1 MNTAVAMEPVLRV
14 DGIDIAHGGVP
25 AVKGLSL
32 EVRPGEIVALLGRNG
47 AGKTTTLRA
56 IAGLHRIAAGT
67 IHLDD
72 AEVHNRPAHVVA
84 AAGCTLVQDGN
95 RVFRRLPVSTN
106 LRLGGYRLGRA
117 EVERRIDEQMH
128 RFPVL
133 KGKREVAAGQLS
145 GGEQQQL
152 ALAQGL
158 MAAPRLLMLDEPS
171 VGLAIGW
178 ARNLFSLL
186 GSLRDEGMAVL
197 VAEQSVDQV
206 LRVADRAYV
215 LDVGQLVASGTA
227 QEVRDD
233 VQLRDAYL
241 GKARSWED
249 VDGDS

>member
-1 MNTAVAMEPVLRV
+1 
-14 DGIDIAHGGVP
+14 
-25 AVKGLSL
+25 
-32 EVRPGEIVALLGRNG
+32 
-47 AGKTTTLRA
+47 
-56 IAGLHRIAAGT
+56 
-67 IHLDD
+67 
-72 AEVHNRPAHVVA
+72 
-84 AAGCTLVQDGN
+84 
-95 RVFRRLPVSTN
+95 
-106 LRLGGYRLGRA
+106 
-117 EVERRIDEQMH
+117 
-128 RFPVL
+128 VL